1 MLSDEEIIALCKVQG
16 WHIVYE
22 EGLNRIVKAMGV
34 MIIIRDEKLNVIG
47 HSGGHEAHGRTP
59 LQEAYKRAV
68 KNFAEEVLVM
78 VDEDFGDFG
87 HFEHLKKR

>member
-1 MLSDEEIIALCKVQG
+1 MLSDEEITALCKVQG
-16 WHIVYE
+16 WHIVE
-22 EGLNRIVKAMGV
+22 EGLNRFTKHLGILLV
-34 MIIIRDEKLNVIG
+34 IRDEELNVIG

-68 KNFAEEVLVM
+68 NNFAKEVRVM

-87 HFEHLKKR
+87 HFENLKR